1 MEDTCYVFKEVFLM
15 PCCSMGGLE
24 KQSRAVFLGVE
35 LLGASA
41 RAPVKSD
48 IFTALSSSGTPLHM
62 LGLVL
67 ELQISSVAVVTSL
80 CLLNRLFWKWPW
92 VLYLWLMWELPSWAR
107 WMLSLWS
114 CAAFAEPQV
123 LFLSSLTAFPG
134 SGFSPANTAC
144 INLVEED

>member
-1 MEDTCYVFKEVFLM
+1 M
-15 PCCSMGGLE
+15 PCCSRGGLE

-62 LGLVL
+62 LGLGL

-80 CLLNRLFWKWPW
+80 CLLNRLFWK
-92 VLYLWLMWELPSWAR
+92 
-107 WMLSLWS
+107 
-114 CAAFAEPQV
+114 
-123 LFLSSLTAFPG
+123 
-134 SGFSPANTAC
+134 
-144 INLVEED
+144 